1 MEGVVLK
8 ISRISIIAIMLVV
21 IAVAIAG
28 CSSTSPTTPAITGT
42 TTASTPGAT
51 TTSVA
56 PSGTTSAPSG
66 GSSVSGANIFG
77 SSPAAYNWIEYKTSS
92 GGMTIYIK
100 HEKSGKCTMRM
111 EGAGLPSGGMIQDCS
126 AAGAQAQNDPSQINS
141 EATYTLVGIEPV
153 TVPAGTY
160 LTASKYTTNYKGMTG
175 TFWTVR
181 EFRALSR
188 WYLAMPPWN

>member
-1 MEGVVLK
+1 M
-8 ISRISIIAIMLVV
+8 
-21 IAVAIAG
+21 AVAIAG
-28 CSSTSPTTPAITGT
+28 CSSTSPTTPATTGT
-42 TTASTPGAT
+42 TTVSTPGVT
-51 TTSVA
+51 TTVA

-66 GSSVSGANIFG
+66 GSVSGANIFG

-126 AAGAQAQNDPSQINS
+126 AAGAQAQNDPSQISS
-141 EATYTLVGIEPV
+141 EATYTFVAIEPV

-160 LTASKYTTNYKGMTG
+160 PAASKYTTTYKGMTG
-175 TFWTVR
+175 TFWTAPGVPGFVKVVSGDATM
-181 EFRALSR
+181 ELNG
-188 WYLAMPPWN
+188 WE